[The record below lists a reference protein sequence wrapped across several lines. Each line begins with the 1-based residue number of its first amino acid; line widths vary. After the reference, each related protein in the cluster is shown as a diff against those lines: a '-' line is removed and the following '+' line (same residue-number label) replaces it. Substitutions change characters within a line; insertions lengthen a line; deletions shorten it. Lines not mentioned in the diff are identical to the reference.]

1 MGAVAVGLAQGKVLM
16 DTATYF
22 DFFASTDRLL
32 TLIAVGFGTFLT
44 TYVLFTLVLPVLSHS
59 RVSV

>member
-22 DFFASTDRLL
+22 DYFSGTDKLV
-32 TLIAVGFGTFLT
+32 TLIGVGLGSFLT
-44 TYVLFTLVLPVLSHS
+44 T
-59 RVSV
+59 